1 MPYISQAERNALM
14 PTAHRLAEDP
24 GQLNF
29 QLACIVNTYLS
40 SHPMKY
46 QRLND
51 VIGVLEC
58 LKMEVNRRIVA
69 VYESAKIL
77 ENGDVFTC
85 RSKLPKGFI

>member
-1 MPYISQAERNALM
+1 MPYIPQGDRQNLQPLAN
-14 PTAHRLAEDP
+14 RLAEDP
-24 GQLNF
+24 GELNF
-29 QLACIVNTYLS
+29 QLACIVNAYLAAK
-40 SHPMKY
+40 PLKY

-51 VIGVLEC
+51 VVGVLEC